1 MPDFTNPYDAYMG
14 GKSQSQVMAKE
25 RADRLLAEIVAN
37 NKQREIDSGL
47 ADADIMRKLKQ
58 AELDSLPEKNRV
70 ESLKAQAYADQVA
83 AQAEALKRGKP
94 FDEARAQELQ
104 TQNLYGPLSAIHHMA
119 RSDVGGA
126 AAAYDKIADQLP
138 PSIRAVLESQQPS
151 GFPGGYQ
158 SRFKPDSMGELLKAF
173 NRSKSV
179 TQLEKQGMVGDQS
192 NTNNIRDNQTRI
204 TVAEI
209 NANAKR
215 AAEELKAGNKGAM
228 KTFEQYIVSLISSG
242 QMDFQQGMQY
252 VESVKAAAANASA
265 AQDKPQVDLREL
277 GVPTITPRQE
287 GQRNSQPQLNMPQG
301 WSVTQ

>member
-25 RADRLLAEIVAN
+25 RADRLLAEIIAN

-47 ADADIMRKLKQ
+47 ADSDMARKLKQ
-58 AELDSLPEKNRV
+58 AELDSFPEKNRI
-70 ESLKAQAYADQVA
+70 EALNAKAYAEQVA
-83 AQAEALKRGKP
+83 AQAESIRRGKP

-104 TQNLYGPLSAIHHMA
+104 TQNLYGPLSAINHMA
-119 RSDVGGA
+119 RTDVGGA
-126 AAAYDKIADQLP
+126 AAAYDKIAEQLP

-192 NTNNIRDNQTRI
+192 NTNNIRDNQTKLSIAQLQSAAKKAVADIAAGKYTNKQWEDHI
-204 TVAEI
+204 TRRVLSGELT
-209 NANAKR
+209 
-215 AAEELKAGNKGAM
+215 EEEGHIL
-228 KTFEQYIVSLISSG
+228 
-242 QMDFQQGMQY
+242 QMEF
-252 VESVKAAAANASA
+252 KAASALNSA
-265 AQDKPQVDLREL
+265 AQDRPESMIPGMETQ
-277 GVPTITPRQE
+277 TPRE
-287 GQRNSQPQLNMPQG
+287 RREMSTQPQLNMPKG
-301 WSVTQ
+301 WSVIQ